1 MVHHVVVPL
10 ILRCKH
16 WQVDTNKARE
26 SSGKHAFLACNAC
39 KRTCGSSSLLLRVA
53 GSAVQVGEI
62 VALGSSVRVSAVVHG
77 AQLLVSLPFNM
88 LYPLRPSGP
97 LAALGKGPDWKP

>member
-1 MVHHVVVPL
+1 MVHYVVVPL
-10 ILRCKH
+10 VLRRASTGKL
-16 WQVDTNKARE
+16 TNKARE

-62 VALGSSVRVSAVVHG
+62 VALGSSVRVC
-77 AQLLVSLPFNM
+77 
-88 LYPLRPSGP
+88 LRSFMV
-97 LAALGKGPDWKP
+97 LSF